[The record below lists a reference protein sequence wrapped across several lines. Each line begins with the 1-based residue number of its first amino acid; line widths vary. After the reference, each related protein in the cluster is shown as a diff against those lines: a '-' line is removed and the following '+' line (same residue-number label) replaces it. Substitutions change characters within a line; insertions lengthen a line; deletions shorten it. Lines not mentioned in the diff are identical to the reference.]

1 MAEPINVGTIEGQAL
16 LKQKGIRPLPAADD
30 LTQPYWAAA
39 RRHELRIQ
47 RCHECGR
54 YQHPPQTWC
63 GSCPSTDVRWERIS
77 GRGTVYSYIVDHRLM
92 MPGFSE
98 PYIVALVVPEE
109 AGEDTVRITAN
120 VMECEA
126 GDAYI
131 GMPVEAVFQRV
142 TDEVTLP
149 QFRPAPTALLR
160 SRGETPVEVVM

>member
-1 MAEPINVGTIEGQAL
+1 
-16 LKQKGIRPLPAADD
+16 
-30 LTQPYWAAA
+30 
-39 RRHELRIQ
+39 
-47 RCHECGR
+47 
-54 YQHPPQTWC
+54 
-63 GSCPSTDVRWERIS
+63 
-77 GRGTVYSYIVDHRLM
+77 M